1 VPKRHVLHCQG
12 NPFSSSPYLQEK
24 LLLVG
29 QQEVYAKA
37 SNLSSELLQIEIAA
51 KQIERVCNYHGER
64 VETLRQAAW
73 EQESDLRPEEEKVIY
88 GMLDGSMIRSREQS
102 EVGRDDWKEVKLG
115 RFFEAKMDV
124 EVSHCRNHILSSH
137 YIAHLGGHKAF
148 LEKLYPFA
156 ARQSRLIWLA
166 DGAKWIWD
174 WIDDHFPD
182 SVQILDFYHALEKLS
197 TFAHA
202 CFKDPDQRIQWMEQ
216 QKQALLSDQVDEV
229 IQTVEKQ
236 PARSNAQ
243 QEKKALLSYYRN
255 NRKRM
260 NYATFQLNGWLIGSG
275 PIESAHR
282 NIIQHRLKLPGQRWS
297 PPGAQNIINLRTA
310 RFSNQW
316 YLARESLAFAA

>member
-1 VPKRHVLHCQG
+1 M
-12 NPFSSSPYLQEK
+12 
-24 LLLVG
+24 LLG
-29 QQEVYAKA
+29 QHEVYAKA
-37 SNLSSELLQIEIAA
+37 SNLSSELLQIEIAE

-73 EQESDLRPEEEKVIY
+73 EQESDLRPEEEKTIY
-88 GMLDGSMIRSREQS
+88 GMMDGSLIRSREQS
-102 EVGRDDWKEVKLG
+102 EAGRDDWKEVKLG

-124 EVSHCRNHILSSH
+124 EVSHNRNQILHSH
-137 YIAHLGGHKAF
+137 YIGHLGGHKAF

-156 ARQSRLIWLA
+156 ARQSRLVWLA

-202 CFKDPDQRIQWMEQ
+202 CFKDPGQRDRWMEL
-216 QKQALLSDQVDEV
+216 QKQALLDDQVDHV
-229 IQTVEKQ
+229 IQTVENQ
-236 PARSNAQ
+236 PVKANAQ
-243 QEKKALLSYYRN
+243 QPKKDLLSYYRN

-260 NYATFQLNGWLIGSG
+260 TYGTFQLNGYLIGSG

-297 PPGAQNIINLRTA
+297 PQGAQNIINLRTIS
-310 RFSNQW
+310 FSNQW
-316 YLARESLAFAA
+316 HFARKSLAFAA